1 MEAFIKKLFTRIAE
15 GHVCSAEIED
25 LAYEIMATSLNEK
38 RDYVSMHKAVKSFQ
52 RSFLNGLAEYRLQF
66 MDNIKIEEGELS
78 NQLKTVDNAP
88 DPNKLFSPNEVAKMI
103 GVSRMTIN
111 NYINEGKLRA
121 SRLSEKK
128 TRISEVDLNDFL
140 TSSKRNYK
148 IKVA

>member
-1 MEAFIKKLFTRIAE
+1 MEDFIKKLFTRISE

-25 LAYEIMATSLNEK
+25 LAYEIMAVSLNEK
-38 RDYVSMHKAVKSFQ
+38 RDYLNMHKAVNAFH

-66 MDNIKIEEGELS
+66 MDNIKIEEEDLS
-78 NQLKTVDNAP
+78 NQLKSVENSP

-148 IKVA
+148 IKAA